1 MNEQEEALQLF
12 SMDRSFEIFYDI
24 FLFFRKLSIFS
35 DLSKVTISLRTDFE
49 SMKRT
54 VGLER
59 RTVVQEQRTKNQFFV
74 IFYVLRCLSEHKR

>member
-12 SMDRSFEIFYDI
+12 SMDRSFEIFYGN

-49 SMKRT
+49 SMERT
-54 VGLER
+54 VGLEQKER
-59 RTVVQEQRTKNQFFV
+59 
-74 IFYVLRCLSEHKR
+74 